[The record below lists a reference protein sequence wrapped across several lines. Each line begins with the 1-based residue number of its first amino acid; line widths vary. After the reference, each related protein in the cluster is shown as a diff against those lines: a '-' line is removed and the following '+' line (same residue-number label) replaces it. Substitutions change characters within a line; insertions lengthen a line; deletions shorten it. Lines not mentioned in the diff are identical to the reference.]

1 MNIWTYM
8 RIGQRL
14 AIGYAVVLLFL
25 AAVVVVAVD
34 RLDRLAETTR
44 AIVEGDAARATLAGA
59 INLHAESAAG
69 RLLLLFILKDR
80 EQRVATY
87 AEIDEHHK
95 AIDAAVKNLAQLLAR
110 PEEAAVLKRL
120 ETLRKDYR
128 EKFSNTVDEIE
139 AGDRATAERLMSGT
153 TRAALTDLLG
163 ETSRLAKEQ
172 QESMIARQ
180 RESVATMVR
189 SRHLVISLGVV
200 ALLVGL
206 LLAVF
211 MTRSIARPLRAAV
224 SAADNIAGG
233 DLNTAVPAGGTDE
246 VGQLLTRMGNMQ
258 QRLREVIGTI
268 NASAGQVAGAADNL
282 GVPSASVRR
291 GSQAQSQLAG
301 QIDRSVSE
309 LSAGIRQVVDSAQK
323 TRIYAESARNLA
335 RETAQA
341 IVAAAAEI
349 TRIAATVSESATS
362 VENLRQ
368 SAEKVASAA
377 HVIKEIAEQTNLL
390 ALNAS
395 IEAARAGESGRG
407 FAVVADEV
415 RKLAS
420 RTAEAT
426 VHIDQV
432 IATINAQTLA
442 AVDSIHAGRT
452 GMDRGVVLI
461 RGIVGPLGE
470 LHEGAQSSLDNL
482 ESLTG
487 VAEGQARESGAIANN
502 VHRIVDMAAENRAAA
517 ESVARITDELG
528 QLAGQLQHSVDAF
541 RL

>member
-1 MNIWTYM
+1 M

-14 AIGYAVVLLFL
+14 ALGYAVVLLFL

-44 AIVEGDAARATLAGA
+44 TIVEGDAARATLAGA

-87 AEIDEHHK
+87 AEIDKHNN
-95 AIDAAVKNLAQLLAR
+95 AIDAAVKSLAQLLAQ
-110 PEEAAVLKRL
+110 PEDMALLKRL

-139 AGDRATAERLMSGT
+139 AGDRGKAERMMSGT
-153 TRAALTDLLG
+153 TRTALMDLLA
-163 ETSRLAKEQ
+163 ETSRLAKGQ
-172 QESMIARQ
+172 QDSMMARQ
-180 RESVATMVR
+180 KESVATMVR
-189 SRHLVISLGVV
+189 SRYLVISLGVV
-200 ALLVGL
+200 ALLAGL

-211 MTRSIARPLRAAV
+211 MTRSIARPLQAAV
-224 SAADNIAGG
+224 SVADNIAGG
-233 DLNTAVPAGGTDE
+233 DLNTAVPMGGTDE
-246 VGQLLTRMGNMQ
+246 VGQLLRRMGHMQ

-282 GVPSASVRR
+282 GIPSASVRQ
-291 GSQAQSQLAG
+291 GSQAQSELAG
-301 QIDRSVSE
+301 QIDGSVNQ
-309 LSAGIRQVVDSAQK
+309 LSAGIGQVVDSAQK
-323 TRIYAESARNLA
+323 TRAYAESARNLA

-349 TRIAATVSESATS
+349 TRIAASVSESATS
-362 VENLRQ
+362 VESLSH

-377 HVIKEIAEQTNLL
+377 HVIKEIADQTNLL

-426 VHIDQV
+426 VHIDEV
-432 IATINAQTLA
+432 ISTINAQTLA
-442 AVDSIHAGRT
+442 AVASIRAGRS
-452 GMDRGVVLI
+452 GMDHGVLLI
-461 RGIVGPLGE
+461 QGIVGPLGE
-470 LHEGAQSSLDNL
+470 LREGAQSSLDNL
-482 ESLTG
+482 ESLTR
-487 VAEGQARESGAIANN
+487 VAEGQARESGAIADN

-517 ESVARITDELG
+517 ESMAQITDELG
-528 QLAGQLQHSVDAF
+528 QLAGQLQRSVDAF